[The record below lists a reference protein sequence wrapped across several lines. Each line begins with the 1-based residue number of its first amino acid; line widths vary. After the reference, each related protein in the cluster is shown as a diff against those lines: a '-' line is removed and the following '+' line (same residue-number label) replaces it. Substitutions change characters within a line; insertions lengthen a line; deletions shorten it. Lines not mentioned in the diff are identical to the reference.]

1 MFTDSGLKSVAI
13 RQSAIRLRQIGRAS
27 AAAHSVRAKKV
38 RQTMS
43 NNATVTAAD
52 RLGLTLF
59 FALTAHA
66 MVILGVGFSIEKP
79 PKQPPPDR
87 TLEIMVVQNPKTA
100 KKPEKADFLAQ
111 TNQQGGG
118 EEEKKVKP
126 TTEFN
131 PPVQQPVPATQQQPL
146 PPQPPAPVQDKPAKN
161 VISKPQPAKKK
172 MQVRPK
178 EHPPEP
184 QKTEKPTA
192 AQLVASANQEIKRL
206 TAELDRKT
214 KAYAKRP
221 RHKRLTASTQEYKYA
236 SYLNAWRRKVERIGN
251 LNYPDEARRRKLHGS
266 LLLHVSLRP
275 DGTVKE
281 IHVKRSSG
289 YKLLDDAAIRI
300 VRLSAPFA
308 PFPAEIREETDIIDI
323 YRTWQ
328 FLSNNKLFSK

>member
-1 MFTDSGLKSVAI
+1 MNT
-13 RQSAIRLRQIGRAS
+13 SA
-27 AAAHSVRAKKV
+27 
-38 RQTMS
+38 
-43 NNATVTAAD
+43 NVTAVD

-59 FALTAHA
+59 FALTAHTL
-66 MVILGVGFSIEKP
+66 VILGIGFGVEKLQ
-79 PKQPPPDR
+79 KQAPPDR

-100 KKPEKADFLAQ
+100 KAPEKADFLAQ
-111 TNQQGGG
+111 TSQQGGG
-118 EEEKKVKP
+118 EEAEKVRP
-126 TTEFN
+126 TTELVA
-131 PPVQQPVPATQQQPL
+131 PAPKPAPHVTQQLPQPEAPVPAEIR
-146 PPQPPAPVQDKPAKN
+146 PVKKVMSKQAPAKRKVRVTEKN
-161 VISKPQPAKKK
+161 PPREPMKKK
-172 MQVRPK
+172 
-178 EHPPEP
+178 
-184 QKTEKPTA
+184 KPTA
-192 AQLVASANQEIKRL
+192 AQLMASANREIERL

-236 SYLNAWRRKVERIGN
+236 NYLDAWRRKVERIGN

-266 LLLHVSLRP
+266 LLLHVALRP
-275 DGTVKE
+275 DGAVKE
-281 IHVKRSSG
+281 INVKRTSG